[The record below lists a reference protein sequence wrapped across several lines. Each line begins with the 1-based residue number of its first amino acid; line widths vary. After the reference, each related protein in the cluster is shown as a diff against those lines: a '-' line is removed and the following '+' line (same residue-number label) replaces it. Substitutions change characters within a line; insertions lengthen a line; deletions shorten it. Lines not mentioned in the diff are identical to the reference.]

1 MNSLIIFEFCD
12 LYTVRINKQEKFIE
26 IINEKNGEVIKKDI
40 TPEQYEE
47 IKLKF
52 QRITRKKIYYEKYRS
67 KETEKELNNENQ
79 ELLGYLWINKIV
91 TYGTFQERE
100 MYYSNM
106 EYRGNE
112 WEYDWSD
119 DGEETSEITM

>member
-40 TPEQYEE
+40 TSEQYEE

-52 QRITRKKIYYEKYRS
+52 QKITRKKIYYEKYRS
-67 KETEKELNNENQ
+67 TETEEELNNENQ

-112 WEYDWSD
+112 WKYDWSD